1 MKKTLKLSTL
11 CLCMATMLHANVS
24 ISSNSFQ
31 EKVHLSEDGQKTTEW
46 LKADKIVPGT
56 TIKYVNNLVNSGDKK
71 ANHLVIKNPI
81 PKNMQYIANTAQCK
95 TVCSVRYSID
105 HGATFH
111 TPEELYLAGES
122 GQRLAKASEYT
133 DIMWVVESLDAKT
146 ESFVEYKAKLK

>member
-31 EKVHLSEDGQKTTEW
+31 ESVHVSENGEKTTEW
-46 LKADKIVPGT
+46 LKAEKIVPGT
-56 TIKYVNNLVNSGDKK
+56 TIKYVNKLVNSGDKK

-81 PKNMQYIANTAQCK
+81 PNNMQYIANTAQCK
-95 TVCSVRYSID
+95 TACSIRYSID
-105 HGATFH
+105 HGVTFH
-111 TPEELYLAGES
+111 TAEELILLDEDGKH
-122 GQRLAKASEYT
+122 LAKAFEYT